1 MAPLIVSFGG
11 NYMSFGWSVFIC
23 LMVGLAGFVDSI
35 AGGGGLISL
44 PAYLIAGLPAHQA
57 IATNKMSSSMGTT
70 VSTVNYFRSGFINL
84 KVGVFC
90 VVFAFAGSSL
100 GANLAL
106 MLDDAVFKWVML
118 VVLPLTAAYI
128 FSPKSLR
135 EDLEALPF
143 AKTTVIASAC
153 SFVIGI
159 YDGFYG
165 PGTGTFLILLLT
177 SFAHMKA
184 TEANGLAKL
193 INLTTNYAALTVYL
207 LNSQVLLV
215 LGIMAGA
222 FNMIGNYLGSMF
234 FKKHG
239 VVSLKPVMVL
249 VIVIFFIKTII
260 ELF

>member
-1 MAPLIVSFGG
+1 M
-11 NYMSFGWSVFIC
+11 NFGWSVFIC

-44 PAYLIAGLPAHQA
+44 PAYLIAGLPTHQA
-57 IATNKMSSSMGTT
+57 IATNKLSSSMGTT
-70 VSTVNYFRSGFINL
+70 VSTFNYFRSGYINL

-90 VVFAFAGSSL
+90 VLFAFGGSSL

-106 MLDDAVFKWVML
+106 MLDDQIFRWVML
-118 VVLPLTAAYI
+118 VVLPLTALYI
-128 FSPKSLR
+128 FSPKSLKDDG
-135 EDLEALPF
+135 EPLPYV
-143 AKTTVIASAC
+143 KTVVIASIC

-177 SFAHMKA
+177 SFAHLKA

-193 INLTTNYAALTVYL
+193 INLSTNYAALAVYL
-207 LNSQVLLV
+207 YNAQVLLL
-215 LGIMAGA
+215 LGIAAGI
-222 FNMIGNYLGSMF
+222 FNMIGNYLGSSF

-249 VIVIFFIKTII
+249 VIVIFFIKTLF